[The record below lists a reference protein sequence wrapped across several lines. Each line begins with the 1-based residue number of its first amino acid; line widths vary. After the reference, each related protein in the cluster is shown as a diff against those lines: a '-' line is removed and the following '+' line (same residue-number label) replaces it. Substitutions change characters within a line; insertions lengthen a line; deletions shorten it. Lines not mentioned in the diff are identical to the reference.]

1 MYGLSSGTNTTDPD
15 LEDHLNSY
23 WQLTDMPTR
32 GLPTRDFVC
41 LVFVF
46 WPFIDVFLHV
56 YLNVYYANDSVSSII
71 MLTQPNH
78 AIKTTD
84 TTAGGIRKTASC
96 PVCVM
101 SSRAGSV
108 WFFQI
113 WFDLVFNL
121 KYSVS
126 VFFRFRYSHITA
138 TQQYLS
144 VGKHLRRS

>member
-1 MYGLSSGTNTTDPD
+1 MCGLSSGTNTTDPD

-32 GLPTRDFVC
+32 DFGC

-101 SSRAGSV
+101 SSRVGSV

-113 WFDLVFNL
+113 RFDLVFNL

-126 VFFRFRYSHITA
+126 VLFSFGIRTSL
-138 TQQYLS
+138 Q
-144 VGKHLRRS
+144 RSSILVWENT